1 MRFSSGFPQIWQGRG
16 ITIQK
21 MIKKMITYERVAL
34 QNKGET
40 GKRIVNTQFPELIQ
54 TGKMLREFLPRADRE

>member
-1 MRFSSGFPQIWQGRG
+1 
-16 ITIQK
+16 
-21 MIKKMITYERVAL
+21 MITYERVAL